1 MKDCNGFI
9 DYKATN
15 YFSKIIIDY
24 LNNAAPLQEFT
35 SFTNDFEGI
44 KNAIE
49 SRKKNTV
56 DRKLLVESL
65 KNQYK
70 NYEASPATID
80 NIDALLNDNTF
91 TIITAHQ
98 PNILTGHLY
107 FIYKIL
113 HTIKL
118 SAFCKT
124 HFPDYHF
131 VPVFFMGSEDA
142 DLDELNHIY
151 ADGKKYTW
159 ETNQKGAVGRM
170 LVDDA
175 FVKMVNELKNHV
187 AVLPFGDDMISL
199 IQEHYTL
206 GKKMDIA
213 TASFVNAIFSKFGLV
228 ILIPDDAHLKSAAL
242 NIFKKEILSSPSKAL
257 VESQNKKLND
267 AGYKSQAYARD
278 INLFYLKE
286 NGRNRIERE
295 NDVWKIVD
303 TDVQFT
309 TSQIEAELEKYPE
322 RFSPNVI
329 LRGVFQEAILP
340 NIAFIGGGGELAY
353 WLQLKSVFE
362 YFNVFYPVLVLRN
375 SFLLIEEKSAANV
388 AKLGLS
394 INELFLKTDE
404 LVHEQIKKNTN
415 NQLSIDG
422 SLAALA
428 SVFDHLKDQVVS
440 VDQTLLD
447 HISRIHKMALGN
459 LNHLEHKILK
469 AEKRNQYDR
478 VQQLQ
483 QLKSRLFPMNSL
495 QERIENIIPFWSRY
509 GKELIDIIYHQS
521 LSLEQQFTVVNLSN
535 QTDL

>member
-1 MKDCNGFI
+1 MKDCNGCI
-9 DYKATN
+9 DYKETH
-15 YFSKIIIDY
+15 YFSKIVVDY
-24 LNNAAPLQEFT
+24 LNHAEPLQDFI
-35 SFTNDFEGI
+35 SFTNDLEGI

-49 SRKKNTV
+49 SRKINTV
-56 DRKLLVESL
+56 DRKLLVEGL

-70 NYEASPATID
+70 NYEASPVTMD
-80 NIDALLNDNTF
+80 NIEALLNDNTF

-118 SAFCKT
+118 SAFCKA

-170 LVDDA
+170 LIDKA
-175 FVKMVNELKNHV
+175 FVKMVDELKNQV
-187 AVLPFGDDMISL
+187 EVLPFGDDIISL

-206 GKKMDIA
+206 GKKIDIA

-228 ILIPDDAHLKSAAL
+228 ILIPDDALLKSAAL
-242 NIFKKEILSSPSKAL
+242 SIFKKEILLSPSKAL
-257 VESQNKKLND
+257 VENQNKKLTD

-286 NGRNRIERE
+286 NARNRIER
-295 NDVWKIVD
+295 NGDIWNIVD
-303 TDVQFT
+303 TDIQFT
-309 TSQIEAELEKYPE
+309 TPQIEAELEKYPE

-353 WLQLKSVFE
+353 WLQLKPVFE
-362 YFNVFYPVLVLRN
+362 YFNIFYPVLVLRN
-375 SFLLIEEKSAANV
+375 SFLLIEEKSAVNA

-394 INELFLKTDE
+394 LKELFLKTDD
-404 LVHEQIKKNTN
+404 LVDAQIKKNTKN
-415 NQLSIDG
+415 PLSIN
-422 SLAALA
+422 SSIETLAT
-428 SVFDHLKDQVVS
+428 VFDNLKDQVVT
-440 VDQTLLD
+440 VDPTLLD
-447 HISRIHKMALGN
+447 HVSRLHKMAIGN

-469 AEKRNQYDR
+469 AEKRNQNDR
-478 VQQLQ
+478 VQQIQ

-495 QERIENIIPFWSRY
+495 QERIENVIPFWSRY
-509 GKELIDIIYHQS
+509 GKEWIDIIYHQS
-521 LSLEQQFTVVNLSN
+521 LSLEQQFAVINLSN